1 MANLKKYLFLG
12 SVLLMTMVFIGYP
25 YRGRIK
31 NKIKAF
37 MGYSHSKYGGG
48 GSGHCPNCSA
58 IFTDKVETHATA
70 YLSDGIKPQKDDTDL
85 DELSKAGKL
94 VKLKTDSLFIIRKTR
109 FSRPYILPK
118 GLSFIQDLSEQYY
131 KKCASDNIKYVP
143 FTISSLTRS
152 IESIDELMD
161 NNANAIKN
169 SAHLRGKTFDI
180 SYKAFNNNPKQTKAF
195 IDVLEKLKTQ
205 NRCFVKFE
213 RNGCLHITVI

>member
-1 MANLKKYLFLG
+1 MTNFKKYLFIG
-12 SVLLMTMVFIGYP
+12 SILLMAMFFIVYP

-31 NKIKAF
+31 NKVKAI
-37 MGYSHSKYGGG
+37 MGYSYGGYGGG
-48 GSGHCPNCSA
+48 GSGDCPNCSA

-70 YLSDGIKPQKDDTDL
+70 YLNDGIKPQKDDADL
-85 DELSKAGKL
+85 DDLSKAGKL
-94 VKLKTDSLFIIRKTR
+94 VKVNTDSLFIIRKTR

-131 KKCASDNIKYVP
+131 KKCASDTIKYIP

-152 IESIDELMD
+152 IESVDELMD

-180 SYKAFNNNPKQTKAF
+180 SYRAFNTNSKQTKVF
-195 IDVLEKLKTQ
+195 IEVLEGLRKQ